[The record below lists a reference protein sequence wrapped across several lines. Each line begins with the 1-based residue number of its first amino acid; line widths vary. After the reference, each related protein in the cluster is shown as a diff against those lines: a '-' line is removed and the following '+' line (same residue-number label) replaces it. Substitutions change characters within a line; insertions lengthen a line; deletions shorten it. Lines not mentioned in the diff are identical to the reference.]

1 MKNGLGSGIRR
12 RFGLFSSVLS
22 DAALGTQLSQGGRKI
37 ACGPFDSIRNGFK
50 RIDLS
55 SRTNG
60 HNRERVFDEFDEPG
74 RLSFCF
80 FFATAHLAG

>member
-1 MKNGLGSGIRR
+1 MKTSLGCGIRR

-22 DAALGTQLSQGGRKI
+22 DTALVSQLSQGGRKI
-37 ACGPFDSIRNGFK
+37 ACGPFDSISYGFK

-60 HNRERVFDEFDEPG
+60 HNRERILNEFDEPG
-74 RLSFCF
+74 RLSFSF